1 MSRTS
6 QRPPGTSEQ
15 RAREGLDGRI
25 KSLTIHSSYE
35 DGLIPAAIRAISRGS
50 VNKRTLNANMG
61 RSYYEKFIR
70 TDENA
75 RLKQFIQE
83 GRDPLGRGFIPMTV
97 KDIDNP
103 LKALGSLKG
112 AMSTQAQRPPAT

>member
-1 MSRTS
+1 MADYQMERTL
-6 QRPPGTSEQ
+6 QKPPGTTASEQ
-15 RAREGLDGRI
+15 IGSEGFAGRL

-50 VNKRTLNANMG
+50 VNRRTLNANMG

-75 RLKQFIQE
+75 RLKHFIHE
-83 GRDPLGRGFIPMTV
+83 GKDPLGRGFIPMTV

-103 LKALGSLKG
+103 LKVLG
-112 AMSTQAQRPPAT
+112 